1 MPVTRIELCING
13 LDPETREALL
23 ETIWNEL
30 RISPG
35 MTSSDGNTE
44 LGLSREPVDPQD
56 APRVII
62 GGLPYDRVT
71 PERLTTLLRRR
82 GTR

>member
-1 MPVTRIELCING
+1 MPVTRIELCIDG
-13 LDPETREALL
+13 LAPEVREALL
-23 ETIWNEL
+23 ETVWNEL

-35 MTSSDGNTE
+35 MVTSDGNIE
-44 LGLSREPVDPQD
+44 LAMTQCGADPED
-56 APRVII
+56 APVITI
-62 GGLPYDRVT
+62 GGQPYYRMT

>member
-1 MPVTRIELCING
+1 MPVTRIELCINE
-13 LDPETREALL
+13 LDPERREALL
-23 ETIWNEL
+23 ETVWNEL

-44 LGLSREPVDPQD
+44 LAFSREPVAPED
-56 APRVII
+56 APRVNI

-71 PERLTTLLRRR
+71 PERLSTLLRRR

>member
-13 LDPETREALL
+13 LPVDLREALL

-35 MTSSDGNTE
+35 MVTSDGNTE
-44 LGLSREPVDPQD
+44 LALSQDSVAPDD
-56 APRVII
+56 APLVTI
-62 GGLPYDRVT
+62 GGQPYYRMT
-71 PERLTTLLRRR
+71 PERLSALLRRR

>member
-1 MPVTRIELCING
+1 MPVTRIELCIDG
-13 LDPETREALL
+13 LNPEVREALL

-35 MTSSDGNTE
+35 MVTSDGNTE
-44 LGLSREPVDPQD
+44 LVLSQCGADAED
-56 APRVII
+56 APVVRI
-62 GGLPYDRVT
+62 GGQPYYRMT
-71 PERLTTLLRRR
+71 PERLALLLRRR